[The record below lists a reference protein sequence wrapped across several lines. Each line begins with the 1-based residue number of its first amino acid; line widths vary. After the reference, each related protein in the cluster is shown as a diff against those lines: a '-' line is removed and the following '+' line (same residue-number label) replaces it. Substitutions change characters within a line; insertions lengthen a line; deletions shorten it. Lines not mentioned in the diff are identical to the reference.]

1 MRLRDRLADLHPAV
15 DLDDDQIT
23 AVAGAVRGWLEDLAV
38 EQDRKNRKGSTI
50 RNLVAVVRTEEHIP
64 GSVR

>member
-1 MRLRDRLADLHPAV
+1 MKLRDRLADLHPTV

-23 AVAGAVRGWLEDLAV
+23 AITRSVREWLEDLAV

-50 RNLVAVVRTEEHIP
+50 RNIVLRVKEEEVVP
-64 GSVR
+64 

>member
-1 MRLRDRLADLHPAV
+1 MKLRDRIADLYPQV

-23 AVAGAVRGWLEDLAV
+23 AVIAQVRGWLEDLAS

-50 RNLVAVVRTEEHIP
+50 RNIVTRIKEQEVVP
-64 GSVR
+64 

>member
-1 MRLRDRLADLHPAV
+1 MKLRDRLADLYPKV

-23 AVAGAVRGWLEDLAV
+23 AIAKCVREWLEDLAV

-50 RNLVAVVRTEEHIP
+50 RNIVIRVKEEEHVP
-64 GSVR
+64 